1 MKIVP
6 NHIIMKNNYF
16 KKYHAEKC
24 QTSLHSYVSL
34 YVIIN
39 SPRGHLDKIVYRT
52 KIQNK
57 HVQLHQR
64 ILGLGVL
71 FLFSDMLNAIF
82 VTHDGC

>member
-24 QTSLHSYVSL
+24 QTSLHSCVSL

-39 SPRGHLDKIVYRT
+39 SPRGHLNKRMYRMKIG
-52 KIQNK
+52 NK
-57 HVQLHQR
+57 HVQMHR
-64 ILGLGVL
+64 RTYAT
-71 FLFSDMLNAIF
+71 SHDF
-82 VTHDGC
+82 VF